1 MKPLGAS
8 VSSVISHEF
17 RNDLLFIHS
26 FTHLFMHSS
35 NMCLLCDTDSTG
47 TETEIPQDNPRSPA
61 VRVAADLLSAMLTF
75 YALQFLVGTSI
86 S

>member
-47 TETEIPQDNPRSPA
+47 TEKKRSPA

>member
-1 MKPLGAS
+1 MKPIGAS

-26 FTHLFMHSS
+26 FTHSFMHSS

-47 TETEIPQDNPRSPA
+47 TEKERSPA
-61 VRVAADLLSAMLTF
+61 VKVAADLLSAMLTF